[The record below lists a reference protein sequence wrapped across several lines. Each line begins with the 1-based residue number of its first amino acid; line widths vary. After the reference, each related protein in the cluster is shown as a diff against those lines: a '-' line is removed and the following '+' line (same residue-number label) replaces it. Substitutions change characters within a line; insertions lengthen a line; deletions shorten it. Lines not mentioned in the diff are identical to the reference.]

1 MSSSNLA
8 TVAVSELVE
17 PAERAV
23 HDLHPQLVDVAARG
37 LRVGKDTQVT
47 VLDFQRHGRHLHSA
61 KFPGKVWTSI
71 NMVVSFMRTFISE
84 VISLGL
90 FSGRGSMSVVL
101 LMLAVLTTLYT
112 GDPSPTPT
120 PTPTPIPF

>member
-23 HDLHPQLVDVAARG
+23 HDLHPRLVDMAARG
-37 LRVGKDTQVT
+37 PRAGKDTQVT
-47 VLDFQRHGRHLHSA
+47 VLGFQRQGRHLHSA
-61 KFPGKVWTSI
+61 KSSGKVWTSI
-71 NMVVSFMRTFISE
+71 HMVVSFPRTFLSE

-90 FSGRGSMSVVL
+90 FSGRGSLSGAL
-101 LMLAVLTTLYT
+101 LMLAVLITLCT

-120 PTPTPIPF
+120 PTPIPF

>member
-1 MSSSNLA
+1 MSPSNLA

-23 HDLHPQLVDVAARG
+23 HDLHPWFVDMAARG
-37 LRVGKDTQVT
+37 LRVGKDTQVI

-61 KFPGKVWTSI
+61 KLPGKVWTSI
-71 NMVVSFMRTFISE
+71 HMVVSFMRTFLSE
-84 VISLGL
+84 VISLGF
-90 FSGRGSMSVVL
+90 FSGRGSLGGIL
-101 LMLAVLTTLYT
+101 LMLTVLTALCI
-112 GDPSPTPT
+112 GDPSPVPT

>member
-1 MSSSNLA
+1 MSSNNLA

-23 HDLHPQLVDVAARG
+23 HDLHPRLVDVAARG
-37 LRVGKDTQVT
+37 PRVDNDTRVT

-61 KFPGKVWTSI
+61 KLPGKVWTSI
-71 NMVVSFMRTFISE
+71 HMVVSFMRTFLSE
-84 VISLGL
+84 VISLVL
-90 FSGRGSMSVVL
+90 FSGRGSLSGVL
-101 LMLAVLTTLYT
+101 LMLTVLTALFI
-112 GDPSPTPT
+112 GDPSPVPT